1 MYIRFVVG
9 TDDEDHRWLTGVVTE
24 ARFLIER
31 GELQTY
37 EIEWLEETFSWFNE
51 NVSCPPFST
60 DNRLWEGACWFK
72 PNAKEA
78 IAKVWEIV
86 TLLKEHDVPVR
97 MLRSSMPGRCL
108 YEDEFQIVVV
118 ERKKL

>member
-31 GELQTY
+31 GELQPY
-37 EIEWLEETFSWFNE
+37 EIEWLEATFAWFNE
-51 NVSCPPFST
+51 NIPCPPFSS
-60 DNRLWEGACWFK
+60 NEQLKKGACWFK
-72 PNAKEA
+72 SSANEA
-78 IAKVWEIV
+78 IAKIWEIV
-86 TLLKEHDVPVR
+86 ASLKENDVPVR
-97 MLRSSMPGRCL
+97 LLRSSMPGKCL
-108 YEDEFQIVVV
+108 YEDEFQIVAE